1 MLVIYMA
8 YIFIQEIPNPV
19 GFSAGN
25 INCWQYNCRTLTWQC
40 SDIKYAY

>member
-1 MLVIYMA
+1 MLIIYTA
-8 YIFIQEIPNPV
+8 YIFIPERPNPV

-25 INCWQYNCRTLTWQC
+25 INCWQY